1 MKINK
6 YLSVLALAS
15 LLFGATSCSDY
26 IDIDPENSVPE
37 EKVDYTNLD
46 NMYMPVSGV
55 YAKVRTGAMHW
66 VIWPLSIVRDGDVWS
81 GKPDDQAPLVDM
93 GNYNYDQGF
102 WGLNEMWNQ
111 YYGIIKVANSAL
123 ESLDEYA
130 VYATTDAQ
138 KATNRSYQGEVKFL
152 RAYAYY
158 RLVQAF
164 GPVTIL
170 RSNTQTNLTR
180 STIEAVNKYMLED
193 LEYAYNN
200 CPEVRPNEMA
210 HIGAVSAYSAKA
222 LAAKVY
228 LNMGR
233 YDQVEK
239 LTDDIINSRKFKLY
253 EDFYQLFKIPG
264 KLCNES
270 LFECQCTDFGQGSGE
285 MVDADQWFNFQ
296 GPSLQGPSISVG
308 GWGFIGYSDEFKAWA
323 ESRNEDVRATTTF
336 LVGGT
341 TTPSGDFIKPQQNSI
356 RTNCWNGKAY
366 TPTNQMT
373 EGRTK
378 YGSNNN
384 IRVLRYAD
392 VLLMN
397 AEAKVKLGKN
407 GDEPFNEVRRRA
419 HMPELTNVTFD
430 QILDERRMELC
441 CEWGE
446 RYNDLIR
453 TGKAAEVLGPKGW
466 TVEKTY
472 YPLPLDQITDNADLK
487 NDPIDE

>member
-123 ESLDEYA
+123 ESLNEYA

-228 LNMGR
+228 LNMGQ

-239 LTDDIINSRKFKLY
+239 LTDDIINSRKFELY
-253 EDFYQLFKIPG
+253 GDFYQLFKIPG
-264 KLCNES
+264 KLCDES

-487 NDPIDE
+487 NDPIN